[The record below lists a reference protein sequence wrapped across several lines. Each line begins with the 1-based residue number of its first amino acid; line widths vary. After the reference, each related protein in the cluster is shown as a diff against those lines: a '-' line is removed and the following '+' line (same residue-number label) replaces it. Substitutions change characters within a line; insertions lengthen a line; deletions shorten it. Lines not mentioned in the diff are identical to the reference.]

1 VTVTSISL
9 CGRGAS
15 VDRCSQC
22 WFTIGAEGQK
32 KPQDGQKGEYDK
44 TGGEEYNSPDHADGG
59 RPHPQPAHH
68 LDLDE
73 SHVVNTAKEHG
84 TEDDDLFSQGL
95 SFIKSKL
102 GGGVSHEID
111 EEGVQKAHSEVYEK
125 GNAGSLDASAL
136 GSAAALQALK
146 NFTSGGSSSNGGS
159 SGGGNTQSKLIG
171 LAMAEASKLFD
182 SKGASGGNKQDAV
195 NGAAETVLK
204 LLLKSKF
211 KSVVGGSNSG
221 GLGGL
226 AGLAGKFI

>member
-1 VTVTSISL
+1 M
-9 CGRGAS
+9 
-15 VDRCSQC
+15 
-22 WFTIGAEGQK
+22 
-32 KPQDGQKGEYDK
+32 
-44 TGGEEYNSPDHADGG
+44 
-59 RPHPQPAHH
+59 
-68 LDLDE
+68 
-73 SHVVNTAKEHG
+73 
-84 TEDDDLFSQGL
+84 
-95 SFIKSKL
+95 
-102 GGGVSHEID
+102 SHEID
-111 EEGVQKAHSEVYEK
+111 EEGVQEAHSEVYEK

-146 NFTSGGSSSNGGS
+146 NFTSGGSSSTGGS

-211 KSVVGGSNSG
+211 KSVVGGSDSG

-226 AGLAGKFI
+226 AGLVSLNASPLTRLLLNRLSPFFRLSARLGNSYNLALDKPGCHKRSYEILYLYIINRFC